1 MIMDFFKTEPQDTG
15 YTIPKLNAS
24 FPGDITNPHVI
35 RQILENDT
43 ERALIAQAKQGELD
57 VILKLIKKPIKF
69 NFLQKEYDTFV
80 TLSGYPSMKPYL
92 PKLLAP
98 IDTDDYWGFA
108 LQYSGNAMLYSN
120 IKLGITKILD
130 YIKQIDK
137 ALEAL
142 REIKMVHGDVSPSN
156 IVIFENKAI
165 LIDWE
170 SAIPTGRKGVSG
182 TEAFMSRSV
191 HNVFLELTETQ
202 ASLSELST
210 STPIPST
217 STPIPSTSTSTST
230 STPIPSTSTSTATPT
245 EPATEMN
252 FHDDIESLFF
262 TLLYVLNYTN
272 HVEPG
277 IGRGGLMFKKKLLE
291 DDQYWEEIQTRIKTV
306 RVRRK
311 EDNKTNEWEKV
322 FHYPLSTFPLFL
334 FSSFPRF
341 FFQLLQLL
349 LSRFPLQGNLHRI
362 KNMLVDCLSEETC
375 IGSKTCWSSV

>member
-1 MIMDFFKTEPQDTG
+1 MIMEFFMTEPQSTG
-15 YTIPKLNAS
+15 YTIPKLEGS
-24 FPGDITNPHVI
+24 FPKGITTPHVI
-35 RQILENDT
+35 RQILENDV
-43 ERALIAQAKQGELD
+43 EKALIAQAKQGELD
-57 VILKLIKKPIKF
+57 VILKLIKKPF
-69 NFLQKEYDTFV
+69 SENFLQKEYTTFV
-80 TLSGYPSMKPYL
+80 ALSKYEQMKPYL
-92 PKLLAP
+92 PNLLTQ
-98 IDTDDYWGFA
+98 INTDHYWGFA
-108 LQYSGNAMLYSN
+108 LKYSGNALLYSN
-120 IKLGITKILD
+120 IKLGITKILG
-130 YIKQIDK
+130 YIKEIDK

-142 REIKMVHGDVSPSN
+142 RGIKMVHGDVSPSN
-156 IVIFENKAI
+156 IVVFGNKAI

-217 STPIPSTSTSTST
+217 STPIPLT

>member
-130 YIKQIDK
+130 YIKQIDE

-142 REIKMVHGDVSPSN
+142 RKIEMVHGDVSPSN

-217 STPIPSTSTSTST
+217 STSTST

-262 TLLYVLNYTN
+262 TLLYVLNYAN

-277 IGRGGLMFKKKLLE
+277 IGRGGLMFKKKLLG

-306 RVRRK
+306 RVRRN
-311 EDNKTNEWEKV
+311 EDKKTNEWEEV
-322 FHYPLSTFPLFL
+322 FPFFFFPSSSFPFSTFQLFL
-334 FSSFPRF
+334 FQL
-341 FFQLLQLL
+341 FQLFQL
-349 LSRFPLQGNLHRI
+349 F
-362 KNMLVDCLSEETC
+362 LV
-375 IGSKTCWSSV
+375 